1 MDIYKAIKMEKKS
14 LKRFYKLMGILFIGL
29 PLSVYLTGV
38 RTLFFLVYLLIIEL
52 LIIVAVINKLNYY
65 SLKYSYNAN
74 KLNIKNGLFAN
85 NNLILCD
92 KVILVHTEKMESDME
107 IIIISTMNFRNKN
120 LRPVVNGFLKKYPK
134 VDEELKKISNVNDNN
149 QQTYYF
155 QIIRKGGLIKYL
167 LLDTIYKNCVKAI
180 YTNDSIQNIKIARGQ
195 TLV

>member
-29 PLSVYLTGV
+29 PFSVYLTGV
-38 RTLFFLVYLLIIEL
+38 RTIFFLVYLLIIEL
-52 LIIVAVINKLNYY
+52 LIISAVINKLNYY
-65 SLKYSYNAN
+65 SLRYSYNAN

-134 VDEELKKISNVNDNN
+134 VDEELKKISNGNN

-155 QIIRKGGLIKYL
+155 QIIRKGGLRKYL

>member
-29 PLSVYLTGV
+29 PFSVYLTGV
-38 RTLFFLVYLLIIEL
+38 RTIFFLVYLLIIEL
-52 LIIVAVINKLNYY
+52 LIISAVINKLNYY
-65 SLKYSYNAN
+65 SLRYSYNAN

-134 VDEELKKISNVNDNN
+134 VDEELKKISNGNN
-149 QQTYYF
+149 QQIYYF
-155 QIIRKGGLIKYL
+155 QIIRKGGLRKYL

>member
-14 LKRFYKLMGILFIGL
+14 LKRYYKLMGILFIGL

-38 RTLFFLVYLLIIEL
+38 RTIFFLVYLLIIEL
-52 LIIVAVINKLNYY
+52 LIISAVINKLNYY

-120 LRPVVNGFLKKYPK
+120 LKPVVNGFLKKYPK
-134 VDEELKKISNVNDNN
+134 VDEELKKISNGDN

>member
-29 PLSVYLTGV
+29 PFSVYLTGV
-38 RTLFFLVYLLIIEL
+38 RTIFFLVYLLIIEL
-52 LIIVAVINKLNYY
+52 LIISAVINKLNYY

-74 KLNIKNGLFAN
+74 RLNIKNGLFAN

-134 VDEELKKISNVNDNN
+134 VDEELKKISNGNN

-155 QIIRKGGLIKYL
+155 QIIRKGGLSKYL
-167 LLDTIYKNCVKAI
+167 LLNTIYKNCVKAI

>member
-29 PLSVYLTGV
+29 PFSVYLTGV
-38 RTLFFLVYLLIIEL
+38 RTIFFLVYLLIIEL
-52 LIIVAVINKLNYY
+52 LIISAVINKLNYY
-65 SLKYSYNAN
+65 SLRYSYNAN
-74 KLNIKNGLFAN
+74 RLNIKNGLFAN

-134 VDEELKKISNVNDNN
+134 VDEELKKISNGNN
-149 QQTYYF
+149 QQIYYF
-155 QIIRKGGLIKYL
+155 QIIRKGGLRKYL

>member
-38 RTLFFLVYLLIIEL
+38 RTIFFLVYLLIIEL
-52 LIIVAVINKLNYY
+52 LIISAVINKLNYY

-107 IIIISTMNFRNKN
+107 IMIISTMNWKNKN
-120 LRPVVNGFLKKYPK
+120 LSHEVNGFLKKYPK
-134 VDEELKKISNVNDNN
+134 VDEELKKISNGNN

>member
-38 RTLFFLVYLLIIEL
+38 RTIFFLVYLLIIEL
-52 LIIVAVINKLNYY
+52 LIISAVINKLNYY

-74 KLNIKNGLFAN
+74 RLNIKNGLFAN

-134 VDEELKKISNVNDNN
+134 VDEELKKISNGNN

>member
-38 RTLFFLVYLLIIEL
+38 RTIFFLVYLLIIEL
-52 LIIVAVINKLNYY
+52 LIISAVINKLNYY

-120 LRPVVNGFLKKYPK
+120 LKPVVNGFLKKYPK
-134 VDEELKKISNVNDNN
+134 VDEELKKISNGDN